1 MLLSNILPTIGGVVL
16 FGCHHPYCVII
27 WITMRL
33 EQTYMAHS
41 DYAFKNTLLDYVGL
55 AHTDSAI
62 FHDHHH
68 TTNRGNFVGN
78 MMWDYV
84 WWVFTYIH
92 I

>member
-41 DYAFKNTLLDYVGL
+41 GYAFKNTLLDCVGL

-68 TTNRGNFVGN
+68 TTNRGNFGGN
-78 MMWDYV
+78 MMWDYL
-84 WWVFTYIH
+84 WWVFIYIH